1 MPCSDQA
8 DDVDKFVDKFIGIT
22 AAEFK
27 NGDVNILLAR
37 RWKTLSRYQRDSRP
51 AVDKYFFLQGL
62 GLMDQDIWQ
71 NILDKLE
78 TNINEQSF
86 KTWFYDTKLIDM
98 SDTQLLVRV
107 PTQFSANYLNQNYKN
122 PLAEIS
128 YTLYGRKYDIQF
140 VTHPYR
146 ASEEGGK
153 GSIPSEK
160 GNKVNLNAK
169 LNERYNFEEFVVGRN
184 NNFAYSAAKAVAES
198 PGYTYNPLFIY
209 GESGMGKTHLMQ
221 AVGNFVMNEGR
232 NCSIYYTTS
241 EAFTN
246 EMIDSIRSNKMP
258 EFRAKFRKVD
268 LLLVDDIHFLSRK
281 EGTQEE
287 FFHTFNALFDNKKQ
301 IVLTSDRPPKDIPD
315 LEKRLVTRFE
325 SGLLADLKNPD
336 FETRVAI
343 LRKKA
348 EPENISL
355 SDDTFN
361 FIADKISSSVRAL
374 EGSLI
379 RILAYASYNKLNP
392 EEINPDIAQNILS
405 DMISEVS
412 REISLDAITDQV
424 CSTYNLTR
432 AQLMDKSRKPNV
444 SFPRQVAMYLANLLI
459 PSLALK
465 DIAEYYNRKDH
476 TTVLHA
482 KRMIENQFRDDLD
495 FRSLV
500 ETMIKNLRA

>member
-1 MPCSDQA
+1 VA
-8 DDVDKFVDKFIGIT
+8 NVDNTHDKDRF
-22 AAEFK
+22 
-27 NGDVNILLAR
+27 
-37 RWKTLSRYQRDSRP
+37 
-51 AVDKYFFLQGL
+51 
-62 GLMDQDIWQ
+62 MDQDIWQ

-78 TNINEQSF
+78 LNINEQSF
-86 KTWFYDTKLIDM
+86 KTWFYETKLVDM
-98 SDTQLLVRV
+98 SDKQLLIRV
-107 PTQFSANYLNQNYKN
+107 PTQFSANYLNQNYKEV
-122 PLAEIS
+122 LSEIS
-128 YTLYGRKYDIQF
+128 FSLYARKYDIQF
-140 VTHPYR
+140 ITHPYR
-146 ASEEGGK
+146 AA
-153 GSIPSEK
+153 SEK
-160 GNKVNLNAK
+160 SEIPDYSNKKVSLNAR

-221 AVGNFVMNEGR
+221 AVGNFVLTEGR

-325 SGLLADLKNPD
+325 RGLLADLKNPD

-348 EPENISL
+348 EPENIIL
-355 SDDTFN
+355 SDEVIN

-392 EEINPDIAQNILS
+392 EDIDAEIAQTILS

-412 REISLDAITDQV
+412 REITLDAITNQV
-424 CSTYNLTR
+424 CRTFALSKEL
-432 AQLMDKSRKPNV
+432 LMDKSRKPNV
-444 SFPRQVAMYLANLLI
+444 AFPRQVAMYLANLLI
-459 PSLALK
+459 PSLSLK
-465 DIAEYYNRKDH
+465 DIAQYYNRKDH

-482 KRMIENQFRDDLD
+482 KRMIENQFRDDEK

-500 ETMIKNLRA
+500 ELMMKQLRN

>member
-1 MPCSDQA
+1 MIIRDFQTN
-8 DDVDKFVDKFIGIT
+8 VDK
-22 AAEFK
+22 
-27 NGDVNILLAR
+27 IL
-37 RWKTLSRYQRDSRP
+37 KDRY
-51 AVDKYFFLQGL
+51 
-62 GLMDQDIWQ
+62 MDQDIWQ

-78 TNINEQSF
+78 LNINEQSF
-86 KTWFYDTKLIDM
+86 KTWFYETKLVDM
-98 SDTQLLVRV
+98 SDKDLIIRV
-107 PTQFSANYLNQNYKN
+107 PTQFSANYLNQNYKKV
-122 PLAEIS
+122 LSEIS
-128 YTLYGRKYDIQF
+128 FTLYARKYDIQF
-140 VTHPYR
+140 ITHPYR
-146 ASEEGGK
+146 AANEESE
-153 GSIPSEK
+153 IPDYSEK
-160 GNKVNLNAK
+160 KVSLNAR
-169 LNERYNFEEFVVGRN
+169 LNDRYNFEEFVVGHN
-184 NNFAYSAAKAVAES
+184 NNFAYSAAKAVAEN

-221 AVGNFVMNEGR
+221 AVGNFVLREGR

-246 EMIDSIRSNKMP
+246 EMIDSIRGNKMP
-258 EFRAKFRKVD
+258 NFRAKFRKVD

-355 SDDTFN
+355 SDDVFN
-361 FIADKISSSVRAL
+361 FIADNITSSVRAL

-392 EEINPDIAQNILS
+392 EDIDAEIAQSILS

-412 REISLDAITDQV
+412 REITLDAITTQV
-424 CSTYNLTR
+424 CHTYQLTTE
-432 AQLMDKSRKPNV
+432 QIMDKTRKPNIA
-444 SFPRQVAMYLANLLI
+444 FPRQVSMYLANLLI
-459 PSLALK
+459 PSLSLK
-465 DIAEYYNRKDH
+465 DIAQYYNRKDH
-476 TTVLHA
+476 TTVIHA
-482 KRMIENQFRDDLD
+482 KRMIENQFRDDD
-495 FRSLV
+495 KFRSLM
-500 ETMIKNLRA
+500 EFMIKELKK